1 MTQDPNSSS
10 GLSNERVAE
19 LEHKLADAAAEVAK
33 VQAQLA
39 QAQQP
44 PAPVG
49 APTSTTPPSTG
60 IPGSMIPPVP
70 YAGAQPHVI
79 MIDGQQLAPGS
90 GQLAAALQKF
100 VPGGPNA
107 GAVAPVVMVNGQ
119 QVSGGTPIDLSAYLT
134 PAVTQQLQSSLAQ
147 LGLDNSLGAMFGHVA
162 PPAAPEYVAPL
173 AEPPRHVPFS
183 YRVATFNLSVYELFL
198 LLMGFVAP
206 IALWMLQPTA
216 IPAGLIAAVLAIAWF
231 RGRRYV
237 RRVGVLRWGKV
248 ATVTNNETLSKGT
261 YYGGVTYSNMRLRQ
275 ATGWDATTTWYSGP
289 GYKNKVDFTVDGV
302 PGTLEFRGLLY
313 TDGVILADPR
323 KPSRALCVSQ
333 FPYSVKPG
341 PDGQLTG
348 ELSAW
353 LWGGIIATLVIEVT
367 VVYLAVAAVLDLWVN
382 A

>member
-1 MTQDPNSSS
+1 MTQDPGAGN

-60 IPGSMIPPVP
+60 IPGSTIPPVP
-70 YAGAQPHVI
+70 YAGTEPHVI
-79 MIDGQQLAPGS
+79 TIDGQQVAAGS

-147 LGLDNSLGAMFGHVA
+147 LGLDNSLGAMFGHAA

-183 YRVATFNLSVYELFL
+183 YRIATFNLVGSELFL
-198 LLMGFVAP
+198 LVIGFAAP
-206 IALWMLQPTA
+206 MAVWIFAPQVFPAAL
-216 IPAGLIAAVLAIAWF
+216 
-231 RGRRYV
+231 
-237 RRVGVLRWGKV
+237 
-248 ATVTNNETLSKGT
+248 
-261 YYGGVTYSNMRLRQ
+261 
-275 ATGWDATTTWYSGP
+275 
-289 GYKNKVDFTVDGV
+289 
-302 PGTLEFRGLLY
+302 
-313 TDGVILADPR
+313 
-323 KPSRALCVSQ
+323 
-333 FPYSVKPG
+333 
-341 PDGQLTG
+341 
-348 ELSAW
+348 
-353 LWGGIIATLVIEVT
+353 
-367 VVYLAVAAVLDLWVN
+367 VAAVLVIAFFRGRTYL
-382 A
+382 